1 MAPFRETA
9 IFWNEVWKSAG
20 KPLNCQ
26 LFNIMKRCRN
36 VYHYQ
41 IRKLKKSENLIKRNK
56 LLDAC
61 LNGDNNIFKE
71 IKKLRHHEA
80 DIASTV
86 DGVSENI
93 SDHFKDIYSKLYNS
107 VDDSDEMLLLK
118 NAVENE
124 INSGQLNEVE
134 NLTPDVM
141 KLAASKLSDGK
152 GDPVYSFS
160 SDCFKNGS
168 DILFSYLSIAF
179 KSFLIHGHF
188 TLFLLLATLIPL
200 VKDRLASINSSKN
213 YRSIAISSLT
223 LKLFDWILLILYGD
237 NLRLDELQFAYQAG
251 CSTTMCT
258 WSIVETVSYFL
269 RNGSNVYACCMDMTK
284 AFDLIK
290 HSVLFL
296 KLKNSGIPP
305 IYLRL
310 VMFIY
315 MQQYANVSWNGSSS
329 SIFSLSNGVRQ
340 GAVASAV
347 FYCFYSNILF
357 QNLRRSGYGCWL
369 NGKYH
374 GIFGYSDDNLLLA
387 PSPYALQQMLQVCES
402 FAADHNMK
410 FSTDVNPQK
419 CKTKCIAFLKKNE
432 NLPEIKL
439 CGNSLPWV
447 DQIKHLGHIVDNKGC
462 HTNQDIIVK
471 RAQFVNKNMELNQEF
486 QFAGPKTR
494 FKINQIYNSHFYG
507 SPIWNLFGNAAD
519 MFLKSYNRS
528 VRITLDLPLTTHRN
542 LLETVTGCRH
552 LHSVLCSR
560 FLGFIEKVRA
570 SQKTIPKL
578 LLSHIMYDVRST
590 TGSNLRNI
598 MLETDKD
605 DIAILSKSDSEQVKY
620 HPLSKDDEW
629 KKEALIELLD
639 IREGQLEINGLI
651 NDEIQQMIETICTN

>member
-124 INSGQLNEVE
+124 INSGQLHEVE
-134 NLTPDVM
+134 KLTPDVM

-168 DILFSYLSIAF
+168 DILFSYLTIAF